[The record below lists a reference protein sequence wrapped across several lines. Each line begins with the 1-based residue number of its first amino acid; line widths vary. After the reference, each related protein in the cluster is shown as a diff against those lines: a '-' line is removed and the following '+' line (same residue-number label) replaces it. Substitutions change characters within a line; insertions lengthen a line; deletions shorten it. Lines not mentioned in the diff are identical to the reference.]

1 MKNTSRK
8 TKSKSSGAALGK
20 TNSHA
25 QREKDARKRA
35 LRVLSRTRRGESLSK
50 AARAVGIKPATVRK
64 HLPNQFHQ
72 SASGKPWK
80 PVSSD
85 RLSAVMNVVTPS
97 GPIGIPVR
105 GSKERSLL
113 GRYNIALRNWRS
125 GKPGAEA
132 DLKAFEGRR
141 VGGHLLIT
149 DPKLLATLED
159 AGQIDFE
166 ELYSSFSV

>member
-1 MKNTSRK
+1 
-8 TKSKSSGAALGK
+8 
-20 TNSHA
+20 
-25 QREKDARKRA
+25 
-35 LRVLSRTRRGESLSK
+35 
-50 AARAVGIKPATVRK
+50 
-64 HLPNQFHQ
+64 
-72 SASGKPWK
+72 
-80 PVSSD
+80 
-85 RLSAVMNVVTPS
+85 MNVVTPS

-113 GRYNIALRNWRS
+113 GRYNIALRNWRL

-132 DLKAFEGRR
+132 DLKTFEGRR